1 MFVVQVDGFDQEES
15 AGQSAFEDVQKEE
28 GRMQDLILGPR
39 DNYEAVMIKKIN
51 KVLNGSCS
59 TVTNWFVLLNC
70 IGVARCIHPTW
81 EIQQNSQ

>member
-28 GRMQDLILGPR
+28 GRMHDLILGPR
-39 DNYEAVMIKKIN
+39 DNNEAVMIKKIN

-59 TVTNWFVLLNC
+59 TVTNWFV
-70 IGVARCIHPTW
+70 I
-81 EIQQNSQ
+81 